1 MKVFWVSLVLFLVLL
16 AGIFWNAH
24 YVRESTEHLTD
35 LAEELKESEKR
46 EDTLSGLE
54 EFWEKN
60 KNLFGLSVGFRE
72 LDHFGEVLV
81 ELRWAHDHGLEAE
94 FQKYRALLLDAIEE
108 IERNERISV
117 GNIF

>member
-1 MKVFWVSLVLFLVLL
+1 MKVFWISLVLFLLLL

-24 YVRESTEHLTD
+24 YVRESSEHLTE
-35 LAEELKESEKR
+35 LAEELTEPDER
-46 EDTLSGLE
+46 EDTLSELE

-81 ELRWAHDHGLEAE
+81 ELRWAHDHSLEAE

-108 IERNERISV
+108 ISRTEKISV

>member
-1 MKVFWVSLVLFLVLL
+1 MKVFWISLVLFLVLL

-35 LAEELKESEKR
+35 LVEELKEPDER
-46 EDTLSGLE
+46 EETLTELE
-54 EFWEKN
+54 GFWEKN

-81 ELRWAHDHGLEAE
+81 ELRWAHDFGREE
-94 FQKYRALLLDAIEE
+94 DFQKNRALLLDAIEE